1 MKTDSELQ
9 QDVIE
14 ELKFEPAVDHSRIGV
29 TAQDGIVT
37 LSGYVPNTFRK
48 AAAEKAAKR
57 VAGVKAIAEEIEVRF
72 LTDPKTTDAE
82 IAERILLMF
91 EWDVSIPEDLQIKVE
106 NGWVTISG
114 ETDFHYQKNAARK
127 VAGKVAGVT
136 GVSDL
141 VTVCPQPSAFD
152 VRDRI
157 RQAFKRSSVLD
168 ASAIDI
174 EIHGNKV
181 KLGGKVRGWNER
193 KAAEQA
199 ALSAPGVSE
208 VEDNIVLA

>member
-9 QDVIE
+9 QDVID
-14 ELKFEPAVDHSRIGV
+14 ELKFEPAIDHSRIGV
-29 TAQDGIVT
+29 TAKDGTVT
-37 LSGYVPNTFRK
+37 LSGHVPNYFQK
-48 AAAEKAAKR
+48 AAAEKAVKR

-72 LTDPKTTDAE
+72 LTDPKTDDAE

-114 ETDFHYQKNAARK
+114 EADFHYQKKAARK
-127 VAGKVAGVT
+127 AAGKVTGVT
-136 GVSDL
+136 GISDL
-141 VTVCPQPSAFD
+141 VTVRPQPSAFD

-174 EIHGNKV
+174 EIQGNKV

-199 ALSAPGVSE
+199 ALSTPGVNE

>member
-1 MKTDSELQ
+1 MKSDSELQ
-9 QDVIE
+9 QDVID

-29 TAQDGIVT
+29 TARDGIVT
-37 LSGYVPNTFRK
+37 LTGYVPNYFQK
-48 AAAEKAAKR
+48 AAAEKAVKR
-57 VAGVKAIAEEIEVRF
+57 VEGVKAIAEEIEVRF
-72 LTDPKTTDAE
+72 LTDPGTNDAE

-106 NGWVTISG
+106 KGWVTISG
-114 ETDFHYQKNAARK
+114 ETDFYYQKKAARK
-127 VAGKVAGVT
+127 AAGKVTGVT
-136 GVSDL
+136 GISDL
-141 VTVCPQPSAFD
+141 VTVRPQPTAFD

-157 RQAFKRSSVLD
+157 REAFKRSGTID

-174 EIHGNKV
+174 QIQGNKV

-199 ALSAPGVSE
+199 ALSAPGVNE
-208 VEDNIVLA
+208 VEDNIVLV